1 MTDVAT
7 ILLVDDDAH
16 INRVMNIW
24 LTRHGYTL
32 ATAGNGAE
40 GLDIVCAGGIDLVVS
55 DLNMPVMD
63 GVSMIQAVRAKG
75 FTRLP
80 IILLTA
86 RCDRDSIAKQLA
98 PLQVEVYPK
107 PFVPSRLV
115 MEVQQRLAAS
125 MGEETPQPV
134 GTACAAE
141 TESVGSRIAGES

>member
-1 MTDVAT
+1 MAT

-16 INRVMNIW
+16 ISRVMNIW
-24 LTRHGYTL
+24 LARHGYTL
-32 ATAGNGAE
+32 STAGNGAE

-63 GVSMIQAVRAKG
+63 GVSMIQAVREKG

-86 RCDRDSIAKQLA
+86 RCDRDAIAKKIA
-98 PLQVEVYPK
+98 PLHVEVYPK

-125 MGEETPQPV
+125 TPEANPQAV
-134 GTACAAE
+134 GTACGSE